1 MIVAF
6 IDAYRG
12 RFGVVPICAV
22 LSEHGMRIAPSTYY
36 AAKAT
41 PVSDADVAD
50 AYAANALLDLWI
62 ANRGVYGVRKLW
74 HEAQCKGHDLGRD
87 QVGRLMAITG
97 ITGVIRGE
105 HRTRTTEADPSAI
118 DRYPDHVKRNWS
130 GPTGTDQ
137 LWVADFTYV
146 WTLAGFVY
154 VAFVVDVFSRRIL
167 GWTVSRTRTA
177 ELVTTVLKMAVSL
190 RGRGETRFTATGL
203 LHHSDAGTQYTAIAF
218 TTELREAG
226 ITGSIGSVGDA
237 LDNALMESAIGLFK
251 TELID
256 RHPTTWRDRLAVETQ
271 TAPWVAWF
279 NHERLHSS
287 IGYIPPVEFEAIY
300 HATRTTAA
308 LEPEAA

>member
-1 MIVAF
+1 M
-6 IDAYRG
+6 
-12 RFGVVPICAV
+12 
-22 LSEHGMRIAPSTYY
+22 
-36 AAKAT
+36 
-41 PVSDADVAD
+41 
-50 AYAANALLDLWI
+50 
-62 ANRGVYGVRKLW
+62 
-74 HEAQCKGHDLGRD
+74 
-87 QVGRLMAITG
+87 
-97 ITGVIRGE
+97 IRGE

-130 GPTGTDQ
+130 GPTGTDH

-226 ITGSIGSVGDA
+226 IPPRGATAWRSRPRRPPGWPGS
-237 LDNALMESAIGLFK
+237 
-251 TELID
+251 
-256 RHPTTWRDRLAVETQ
+256 TTNDCTPASGTSR
-271 TAPWVAWF
+271 P
-279 NHERLHSS
+279 
-287 IGYIPPVEFEAIY
+287 
-300 HATRTTAA
+300 
-308 LEPEAA
+308 